1 MYFQSYTW
9 WITSPLP
16 SLWTLS
22 PLPMRLLVLTPTALR
37 VSPLPLSPARFLP
50 SPLLT
55 LNLLPRLVSHLP
67 SLSPHPSCCPI
78 LFHVQLPHSPYLV
91 LLLCIIQ
98 LLFCSVRFSQSCLPS
113 FVLSLMELSNLIV
126 LYKSVV
132 LSTLLHSHFLSLF
145 RECNCRYVVAV
156 SQRPLTFP
164 VRLFS
169 SFFYLLYCRHR
180 GFLSFGLFVFTFT
193 MFHVISISAYMH
205 ICRTAK
211 LKSDIYLK
219 YENLGIFL
227 FTNFM
232 LSALWLNGN
241 YRVSATWALA
251 IPSYPPDVTRD
262 LKLHTIPVFWLNFKY
277 TLRLFWTVLIKSNGL
292 HIIKKIQN

>member
-1 MYFQSYTW
+1 
-9 WITSPLP
+9 
-16 SLWTLS
+16 
-22 PLPMRLLVLTPTALR
+22 MRLLVLTPTALR

-164 VRLFS
+164 ARLF
-169 SFFYLLYCRHR
+169 FLLFC
-180 GFLSFGLFVFTFT
+180 FTF
-193 MFHVISISAYMH
+193 
-205 ICRTAK
+205 
-211 LKSDIYLK
+211 
-219 YENLGIFL
+219 FL
-227 FTNFM
+227 FTLLPSSRISFFWFICIHLYNVSCNFYKRVYAH
-232 LSALWLNGN
+232 LQNGEVKVRYLHKVRKLW
-241 YRVSATWALA
+241 
-251 IPSYPPDVTRD
+251 
-262 LKLHTIPVFWLNFKY
+262 NFSC
-277 TLRLFWTVLIKSNGL
+277 LQILC
-292 HIIKKIQN
+292 